1 MKRVW
6 EGWGRGKSGFEAEKC
21 ELTFR
26 IVVDAQGLGLEGFV
40 FELVCLSRQEME
52 LFGQRL

>member
-6 EGWGRGKSGFEAEKC
+6 EGWGRGKSGFEAERC

-26 IVVDAQGLGLEGFV
+26 SVVDAQGLGLEGFV